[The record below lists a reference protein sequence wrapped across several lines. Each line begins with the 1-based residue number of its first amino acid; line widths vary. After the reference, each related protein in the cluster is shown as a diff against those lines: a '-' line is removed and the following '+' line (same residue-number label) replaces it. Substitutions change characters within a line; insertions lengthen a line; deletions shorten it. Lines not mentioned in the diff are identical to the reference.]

1 MVAAE
6 QDFFG
11 LVVVVQVD
19 IELLQVLEL
28 LKQDIL
34 LQLVLLERL
43 ELQLI
48 VEHQELIQFLV
59 LLHQRAAVAAVQEIV
74 MQQKKLGVLVALV
87 VAVVVKAQV
96 VLSLIM
102 G

>member
-1 MVAAE
+1 V
-6 QDFFG
+6 
-11 LVVVVQVD
+11 
-19 IELLQVLEL
+19 ELH
-28 LKQDIL
+28 
-34 LQLVLLERL
+34 
-43 ELQLI
+43 LI

-59 LLHQRAAVAAVQEIV
+59 LLHQRAAVEEVQEIV

>member
-1 MVAAE
+1 VAE
-6 QDFFG
+6 QESIG
-11 LVVVVQVD
+11 LAVAVQVD

-34 LQLVLLERL
+34 LQLVVLERL
-43 ELQLI
+43 ELHII

-59 LLHQRAAVAAVQEIV
+59 LLHQQAAAVVVQEIV
-74 MQQKKLGVLVALV
+74 MQQKKLGVLVVQV
-87 VAVVVKAQV
+87 VAVVVKAQGK
-96 VLSLIM
+96 LSLIM